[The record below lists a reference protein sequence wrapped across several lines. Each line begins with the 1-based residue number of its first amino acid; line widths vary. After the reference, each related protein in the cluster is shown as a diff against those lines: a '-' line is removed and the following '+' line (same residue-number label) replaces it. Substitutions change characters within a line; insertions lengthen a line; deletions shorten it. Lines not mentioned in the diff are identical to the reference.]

1 MQDQKHKSADAGQP
15 DAGLQAGHEESLEAA
30 RELVEQVEQAEQAQ
44 GEPVPSQA
52 DADETA
58 ATGI

>member
-1 MQDQKHKSADAGQP
+1 MEDQQHNSADSGQS
-15 DAGLQAGHEESLEAA
+15 DAGLQAGHQESLEAA

>member
-1 MQDQKHKSADAGQP
+1 MEDQKHHSADAGQS
-15 DAGLQAGHEESLEAA
+15 DTGLQAGHEESLEAA
-30 RELVEQVEQAEQAQ
+30 RELVEQVEQVEQIE